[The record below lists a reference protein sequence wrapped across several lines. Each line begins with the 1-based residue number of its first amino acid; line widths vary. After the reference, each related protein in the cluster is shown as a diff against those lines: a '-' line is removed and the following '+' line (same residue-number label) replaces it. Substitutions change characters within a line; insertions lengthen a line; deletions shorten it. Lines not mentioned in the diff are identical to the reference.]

1 MKLTQHP
8 RAQKILTRLLYQLVY
23 YLLLASKYTFT
34 NYKTSLMSVCWHATS
49 RADAMLQDSSLNI
62 CLEINTAIISRMGIF
77 SFNCRQRGGQDLE
90 IARCRVICLALL

>member
-23 YLLLASKYTFT
+23 YLLLASKYTFS

-49 RADAMLQDSSLNI
+49 RADAMLQDSSLNH
-62 CLEINTAIISRMGIF
+62 LF
-77 SFNCRQRGGQDLE
+77 
-90 IARCRVICLALL
+90 